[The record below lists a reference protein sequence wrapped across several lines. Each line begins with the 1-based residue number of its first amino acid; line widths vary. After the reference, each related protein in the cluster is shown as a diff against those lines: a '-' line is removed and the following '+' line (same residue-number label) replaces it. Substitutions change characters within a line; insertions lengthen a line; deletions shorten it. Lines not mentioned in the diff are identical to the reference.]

1 MVLVK
6 GTNMSETPRLV
17 GHPKDLKRHQRGF
30 VKTYWKRSCFV
41 VVLVKAVC
49 CASTLAEGQTVGL
62 LECKRRLDIGTGK
75 LSRHRTFPV
84 A

>member
-1 MVLVK
+1 
-6 GTNMSETPRLV
+6 MSEKLLLDFD
-17 GHPKDLKRHQRGF
+17 PKISKALRMILEAKHISGIFMFCPED
-30 VKTYWKRSCFV
+30 
-41 VVLVKAVC
+41 LVKAVC
-49 CASTLAEGQTVGL
+49 CASTLAEGQTVGM